1 MNDETVLIKQATKQ
15 GFIECRV
22 GGGLLTFLTLKAKQ
36 GVVGYKRVEKFARL
50 LQPQIL
56 GFA

>member
-1 MNDETVLIKQATKQ
+1 MNDEMVLIKQATKQ

-36 GVVGYKRVEKFARL
+36 GVVGFKRVEKFARL
-50 LQPQIL
+50 LQPQI
-56 GFA
+56 

>member
-22 GGGLLTFLTLKAKQ
+22 GGVLTFLTLKAKQ